1 MYDPRLPTNLW
12 VQAGL
17 ALCSGRGV
25 PAVVSHKGDPHT
37 GIVLVRIATLDGRV
51 RLLTQQR
58 DLSGDLK
65 WIDALPSDAAPLES
79 DADEYIQRA
88 RSRDPDLWIIEVE
101 DRTGTNPF
109 DSD

>member
-25 PAVVSHKGDPHT
+25 PAVVSHRGDPHT
-37 GIVLVRIATLDGRV
+37 GVVLVRISTLNGRA

-58 DLSGDLK
+58 DLDGALK
-65 WIDALPSDAAPLES
+65 WVDALPADPAPEEMAA
-79 DADEYIQRA
+79 DDYIRRA
-88 RSRDPDLWIIEVE
+88 RSRDPDLWVVEIE